1 MGVQNEYDST
11 TSDYLMHATLSVMA
25 NDQCNSL
32 LDKKRFET
40 ADDLNVG
47 FLQDMICAG
56 YPDGGRD
63 ACQVWFEPMA
73 KICGMRLLKS
83 RSSRWSSLYFHKRD
97 SDETT
102 IGKLYVSLVDGKQT

>member
-1 MGVQNEYDST
+1 MIGMGVQNEYDST

-73 KICGMRLLKS
+73 KICGMRLLES
-83 RSSRWSSLYFHKRD
+83 RSSR
-97 SDETT
+97 
-102 IGKLYVSLVDGKQT
+102 